1 MPATNDNLLLLKT
14 NQVIRYHKNNNV
26 RYASPTSFLQYKQAL
41 VLNECEE
48 IYVTKQAPNNST
60 TSKSTHS
67 IHKKKYM
74 QYLQIIPSLKQLRTM
89 YW

>member
-1 MPATNDNLLLLKT
+1 MPAYNLLLLKT

-26 RYASPTSFLQYKQAL
+26 RYASSTSFLQYKQAL

-48 IYVTKQAPNNST
+48 LYVTKQAPNHPT
-60 TSKSTHS
+60 TSNSQHIVFTT
-67 IHKKKYM
+67 KKYM
-74 QYLQIIPSLKQLRTM
+74 QYLQIVPSLKQLRTM